1 MDKIPYGFSVLQ
13 MYGVDRVMYGVDRV
27 MYGVDNGYVRCG

>member
-1 MDKIPYGFSVLQ
+1 MYGVDMV

-27 MYGVDNGYVRCG
+27 TGVDSYVRCG